1 MVHSTHSCP
10 WREPEWYYT
19 LSCFLFSSLSW
30 GVTSSAIVYEAP
42 TSSILFSAL
51 HLIINSTS
59 KKQICRDHFETGHL
73 KTNDKLHAMAKE
85 DCADFCIVT
94 KPRTD
99 SSKNSLEADKLIK
112 AVLRKKYLYFAY
124 IAKLQCVTSIINR
137 HYYHS
142 EQKEMYI
149 YKDIY
154 MCIILYSQR
163 KLKNYVH

>member
-1 MVHSTHSCP
+1 MSP
-10 WREPEWYYT
+10 
-19 LSCFLFSSLSW
+19 L
-30 GVTSSAIVYEAP
+30 IVYEAP

-51 HLIINSTS
+51 HIKINGRS
-59 KKQICRDHFETGHL
+59 KQRIRRDHFETGGRL
-73 KTNDKLHAMAKE
+73 KTNDKLHTMAKE
-85 DCADFCIVT
+85 DCADFRIVT

-112 AVLRKKYLYFAY
+112 AVLRKKFLYLAY

-137 HYYHS
+137 HYYHL

-154 MCIILYSQR
+154 VHNFVFPEETE
-163 KLKNYVH
+163 KLCALNSVLIAT